1 VSCSTV
7 EYEFERSD
15 EGVITCKSVTSVTS
29 GNSQQLSCGQT
40 TPVKGEKMYLLL
52 VDKELPALGISASGI
67 NGTKCKVVESTYDSI
82 EKGQKGEVCADG
94 CLLSKHTVTLDKASS
109 SCTIATWH
117 EFTSVDTVLLLSAFG
132 LTVTKENLL
141 HISIWPWF
149 YYLGNISDSA
159 QSFDYI
165 AVNK

>member
-1 VSCSTV
+1 VH
-7 EYEFERSD
+7 
-15 EGVITCKSVTSVTS
+15 
-29 GNSQQLSCGQT
+29 
-40 TPVKGEKMYLLL
+40 
-52 VDKELPALGISASGI
+52 
-67 NGTKCKVVESTYDSI
+67 
-82 EKGQKGEVCADG
+82 G

-141 HISIWPWF
+141 YINIWLWV
-149 YYLGNISDSA
+149 YYLANISDSA
-159 QSFDYI
+159 QYFDYI